1 MNAPDLPDATAHVIA
16 VDELPDATAHVVAVT
31 AAPQPTRAGAAAARR
46 ATARGQASTARPPA
60 PPVTAQ
66 GREALYVRTST
77 EDQHGQGQLH
87 ALRQAAAARG
97 WRACREMID
106 LGESGAKADRPAL
119 KELRK
124 LAKAGKVRA
133 VLVTG
138 LDRLGRSLVNVVM
151 LLHDLHAAGCAVI
164 SLRESLDFTTPA
176 GRLQAQ
182 LMAAFAEFERALI
195 QERVKAGLAR
205 VRAGG
210 KTKSGRPIGRPRV
223 EVDVAEAK
231 RRRDAGQTWRRIS
244 MALGVKRRTLE
255 RALAGVARAPETTP
269 AGGDGGLPPG
279 VGDAGPGDTMKE
291 SACKP

>member
-1 MNAPDLPDATAHVIA
+1 MSPDLPDATAHVIA
-16 VDELPDATAHVVAVT
+16 VDELPDATAHAALVA
-31 AAPQPTRAGAAAARR
+31 AAPQSTRSGAAA
-46 ATARGQASTARPPA
+46 RGGLDPRKKGGSSPPA
-60 PPVTAQ
+60 PPPIAAH

-97 WRACREMID
+97 WADCRELID
-106 LGESGAKADRPAL
+106 LGESGAKASRPAL
-119 KELRK
+119 NELRK

-133 VLVTG
+133 VMVAG

-164 SLRESLDFTTPA
+164 SLRESLDFSTPA

-182 LMAAFAEFERALI
+182 LMAAFAEFEREMIRERVRSGIA
-195 QERVKAGLAR
+195 RVKAGGR
-205 VRAGG
+205 
-210 KTKSGRPIGRPRV
+210 TKSGRPIGRPRV
-223 EVDVAEAK
+223 KVDAAEVK
-231 RRRDAGQTWRRIS
+231 RRRDAGETWRVIA

-269 AGGDGGLPPG
+269 
-279 VGDAGPGDTMKE
+279 
-291 SACKP
+291 